1 MADLTRQ
8 PGESLRE
15 FTQRR
20 ALTLQRAQKSDNS
33 GGNGNGSGAPPP
45 KRDGKLYLRYPLD
58 SIFDSTDYFRFYVV
72 KYVPPGLGSAA
83 ATGQILQNG
92 GAPLQA
98 SNSEISNN
106 GYNRRVIHDSSKII
120 IDLPMPLALSDKT
133 SVGWSDGQMNT
144 VTSLVGSFAQQLMD
158 SKGSFTGNIKDAVN
172 ELTSRLSAAG
182 MGGMVQIAQ
191 NALVSMMINMVPG
204 TGQFTFSDL
213 LQRQNGIVINPNTE
227 FLFNA
232 PKLRQFNFTFSFV
245 PRSEKEAQTV
255 KDIIRNF
262 KKHMAPKRTITNIS
276 GNVGGGFLQAPDIFK
291 LEYRT
296 GNNPHQFL
304 NKFKFCAL
312 TNMVVNYSGGQG
324 YMSYEDGTPV
334 LTTITLGFNEL
345 TPIYAEDY
353 DTDYAKGG
361 VGF

>member
-1 MADLTRQ
+1 MARDPNL
-8 PGESLRE
+8 GESLRE
-15 FTQRR
+15 RTQRLAR
-20 ALTLQRAQKSDNS
+20 EAQGRS
-33 GGNGNGSGAPPP
+33 GGNDGGNNGGNEPP

-58 SIFDSTDYFRFYVV
+58 AIFDSTDYFRFYVV
-72 KYVPPGLGSAA
+72 KYVPPGLGPAASA
-83 ATGQILQNG
+83 GQIIQSG

-106 GYNRRVIHDSSKII
+106 GYNRKVIHDSSKLI

-144 VTSLVGSFAQQLMD
+144 VTSLVGSFAQELMD
-158 SKGSFTGNIKDAVN
+158 SKGSFTGNIKDAVK

-213 LQRQNGIVINPNTE
+213 LKRQNGIVINPNTE

-245 PRSEKEAQTV
+245 PRSEKEAQMV

-312 TNMVVNYSGGQG
+312 TNMVVNYSGGNG

-353 DTDYAKGG
+353 DTEYAKGG

>member
-1 MADLTRQ
+1 MADRVPLGLTGAAR
-8 PGESLRE
+8 
-15 FTQRR
+15 T
-20 ALTLQRAQKSDNS
+20 RAQIAARQSQSVDTSSGRQSDQ
-33 GGNGNGSGAPPP
+33 PP
-45 KRDGKLYLRYPLD
+45 KKKDGKLYLRYPLD

-72 KYVPPGLGSAA
+72 KYVPPGLGAA
-83 ATGQILQNG
+83 AAAGQILQSG

-98 SNSEISNN
+98 SNSEISNK
-106 GYNRRVIHDSSKII
+106 GSDRRVIHDRSKTI

-172 ELTSRLSAAG
+172 ELTTRLSAAG

-204 TGQFTFSDL
+204 TGQFGFTDV
-213 LQRQNGIVINPNTE
+213 LQRQSGLVINPNTE

-232 PKLRQFNFTFSFV
+232 PKLRQFNFTFTFV
-245 PRSEKEAQTV
+245 PRSEKEAQMV

-312 TNMVVNYSGGQG
+312 TNMVVNYSGGNG